1 MKKRTYRSTAIQD
14 VTLSEL
20 SRLLG
25 AALEAI
31 VAIDIAKQKM
41 VFALATMAGE
51 TLKLV
56 RFEHPRQTRLFLEL
70 LEGLGAAGVKLQ
82 IVMESTGS
90 YGDALRYQLTSRSLP
105 VFQVDPK
112 RCHDASMVF
121 DGVPSQHDAKACT
134 VMAQLHARGISR
146 RYEPRVAEEKRAR
159 ALIDR
164 HRLLMRPLTQLAGTL
179 EALVATYW
187 PELMPYLGQRAR
199 WHLELLAELP
209 GPLAVARDQDGARA
223 LLRRVTRGAMRPE
236 RIEEIV
242 GASVG
247 SLGVPMGDDDV
258 RLVHATVRPMLRLRE
273 EIALLEKEADSFV
286 STQASSGVKNIAQT
300 IGTMTALALLGDVGD
315 PKRYASGATLQKA
328 LGLNL
333 RERSSGEHQGR
344 LRITKRGPARTR
356 QYLYLAALRHIQ
368 YDSVVRAWFAK
379 RCGEGSKVRAIVAV
393 MRKLVLALPHLA
405 RGEPFDSRK
414 LFDVRRLDLSASTA
428 ASTAALPA
436 ATS

>member
-164 HRLLMRPLTQLAGTL
+164 HRLLMRPLTQLA
-179 EALVATYW
+179 
-187 PELMPYLGQRAR
+187 AR
-199 WHLELLAELP
+199 WKP
-209 GPLAVARDQDGARA
+209 WSRRIGP
-223 LLRRVTRGAMRPE
+223 
-236 RIEEIV
+236 
-242 GASVG
+242 S
-247 SLGVPMGDDDV
+247 
-258 RLVHATVRPMLRLRE
+258 
-273 EIALLEKEADSFV
+273 
-286 STQASSGVKNIAQT
+286 
-300 IGTMTALALLGDVGD
+300 
-315 PKRYASGATLQKA
+315 
-328 LGLNL
+328 
-333 RERSSGEHQGR
+333 
-344 LRITKRGPARTR
+344 
-356 QYLYLAALRHIQ
+356 
-368 YDSVVRAWFAK
+368 
-379 RCGEGSKVRAIVAV
+379 
-393 MRKLVLALPHLA
+393 
-405 RGEPFDSRK
+405 
-414 LFDVRRLDLSASTA
+414 
-428 ASTAALPA
+428 
-436 ATS
+436 